1 MNAMGSVKG
10 AVSACAQGQTG
21 VAFAN
26 VSVAGATGRVT
37 SAEVTG
43 ITGPAGS
50 CVAKA
55 VRGAQFP
62 KFQQKVFKVKFP
74 FKL

>member
-1 MNAMGSVKG
+1 
-10 AVSACAQGQTG
+10 
-21 VAFAN
+21 
-26 VSVAGATGRVT
+26 
-37 SAEVTG
+37 VTG